1 MCIFTY
7 NIKTNT
13 MTITEKEYLVYLQ
26 KTRNHF
32 YNTNNIIAYK
42 KVQKDI
48 DKLTTK

>member
-32 YNTNNIIAYK
+32 YNTNNIIGYE